1 MSNPHDRIPAL
12 DGLRGLAVIV
22 VILSRYQIYPL
33 APDSWFERL
42 WVGLVS
48 LGYAGVDLFFV
59 LSGFLITSI
68 LIRHRNSERRF
79 SSFYARRALRILPLY
94 YALCFIVMVVMPAI
108 GRGPEGGE
116 PIFNILFLQNFKGLF
131 HSPEHAFLGPTWS
144 LAIEEQFYLVW
155 PLLIW
160 FLGPARAFYAI
171 AAAVAAT
178 VLCRA
183 GLYLSGFPVEKIYL
197 WTITRLDGIGLG
209 SILAIAWAEQDR
221 YAQVLQFLR
230 RQLAPSAMALMAIVV
245 ISALLPRASF
255 LAFEPGMMLAGFLLV
270 ALVCTGMVLAA
281 LEKPS
286 FAARFSVA
294 PLRSCGRYSYA
305 MYLIH
310 TPVIITLGEVVRF
323 RPLNIGIALVTT
335 YVLAAL
341 SWSLFESR
349 ILALGRFFPYDAPRD
364 RKSVLARETA

>member
-1 MSNPHDRIPAL
+1 MSNPQDRIPAL

-33 APDSWFERL
+33 APDGWFERL

-68 LIRHRNSERRF
+68 LIRHRDSERRF

-116 PIFNILFLQNFKGLF
+116 PIYNILFLQNFKGLLD
-131 HSPEHAFLGPTWS
+131 SPQHAFLGPTWS
-144 LAIEEQFYLVW
+144 LAIEEQFYLIW
-155 PLLIW
+155 PFLIW
-160 FLGPARAFYAI
+160 MLGPARAFYVI
-171 AAAVAAT
+171 VAAVAAT

-183 GLYLSGFPVEKIYL
+183 GLYLNGFPVEKIYL
-197 WTITRLDGIGLG
+197 WSITRLDGIGLG
-209 SILAIAWAEQDR
+209 SILAIAWAERDR
-221 YAQVLQFLR
+221 YARVLQFLR
-230 RQLAPSAMALMAIVV
+230 RQLTASATALMAIVV
-245 ISALLPRASF
+245 ISALMPHASF
-255 LAFEPGMMLAGFLLV
+255 LAFEPGMMLVGFLLV

-281 LEKPS
+281 LENPS
-286 FAARFSVA
+286 FAAKFSAA

-310 TPVIITLGEVVRF
+310 TPVLITLGEVVRS
-323 RPLNIGIALVTT
+323 RPLNIALSLIAT

-341 SWSLFESR
+341 SWHLFESR
-349 ILALGRFFPYDAPRD
+349 ILSLGRFFAYDRPKGAD
-364 RKSVLARETA
+364 KAVALTA